1 MTRTVAVIAVATGIS
16 PNDLLD
22 CDPDV
27 FAEIVNI
34 LNKRQETPHA

>member
-1 MTRTVAVIAVATGIS
+1 MMTTVATIAIATGIS

-27 FAEIVNI
+27 FAEIVRI
-34 LNKRQETPHA
+34 LNKQAEARNG

>member
-1 MTRTVAVIAVATGIS
+1 MIRTVAAIAVATGIS

-27 FAEIVNI
+27 FGEIVSI
-34 LNKRQETPHA
+34 LNKRQEASNA